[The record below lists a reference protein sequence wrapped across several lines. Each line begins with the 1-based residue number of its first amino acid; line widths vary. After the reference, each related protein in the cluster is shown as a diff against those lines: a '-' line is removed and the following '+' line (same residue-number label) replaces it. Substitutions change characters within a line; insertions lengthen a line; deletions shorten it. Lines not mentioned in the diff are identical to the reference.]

1 MFSDLTWKK
10 IFSPENCG
18 GDGGVFS
25 TRTAPSPFYIDP
37 VIINFLSKV
46 SFRNYLITAM
56 FKIRLSQQVRGTL
69 TTAF

>member
-10 IFSPENCG
+10 IFSPENGG

-25 TRTAPSPFYIDP
+25 TRTSPSPFYIDP

-46 SFRNYLITAM
+46 SFRN
-56 FKIRLSQQVRGTL
+56 
-69 TTAF
+69 